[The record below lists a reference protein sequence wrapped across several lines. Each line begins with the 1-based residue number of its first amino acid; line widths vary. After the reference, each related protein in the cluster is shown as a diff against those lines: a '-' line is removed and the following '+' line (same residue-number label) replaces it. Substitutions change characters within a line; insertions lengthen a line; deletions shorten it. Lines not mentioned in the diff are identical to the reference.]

1 MPLSS
6 IAPAEDLGSAANIGS
21 TFGWKI
27 IDPAKAADEQVL
39 WASRKEALNGPAA
52 ETPRTWNGNAK
63 PLVTE
68 LTQTRPSV
76 APVLAWPKV
85 SDERPRTT
93 TFYARQEWEGYVVAI
108 DGTEFTARL
117 VDLTAGASY
126 EEEEAQIPLEEVS
139 EADAERMRIGSLF
152 RWVVGIRRSP
162 TGQKERVSLIVFRD
176 LPAMSGRDEQAGK
189 AWAAKIQAAFG
200 E

>member
-6 IAPAEDLGSAANIGS
+6 IAPAEDWGNASNIGS
-21 TFGWKI
+21 TFGWKV
-27 IDPAKAADEQVL
+27 IDPVKAADEQVH
-39 WASRKEALNGPAA
+39 WASKKEAFNGPAA
-52 ETPRTWNGNAK
+52 ETPHTWNGEAK

-68 LTQTRPSV
+68 LMQTRPSV
-76 APVLAWPKV
+76 ARTLDRPKV
-85 SDERPRTT
+85 SEERPRTA

-108 DGTEFTARL
+108 NETEFTARL

-126 EEEEAQIPLEEVS
+126 EEEEAEIPLEEVS
-139 EADAERMRIGSLF
+139 EADVQRMRIGSLF
-152 RWVVGIRRSP
+152 RWVVGIRRSA

-176 LPAMSGRDEQAGK
+176 LPAMSSRDEQAGK
-189 AWAAKIQAAFG
+189 AWAAKIRAAFG